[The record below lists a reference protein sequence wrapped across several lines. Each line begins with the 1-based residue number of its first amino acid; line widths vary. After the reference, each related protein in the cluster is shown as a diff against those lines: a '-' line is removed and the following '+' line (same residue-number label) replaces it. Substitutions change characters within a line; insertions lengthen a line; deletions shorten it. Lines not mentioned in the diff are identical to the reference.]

1 MLAIGACSSPGHS
14 SGMLV
19 DAGTPDAPPAGSGV
33 EITAVVDSKQFVV
46 REHML
51 AAGEMQISGE
61 PLAQTMG
68 RDLTGYSRD
77 LLPPNLYNDPVLGV
91 AWIDLAGFST
101 GVESYEYSKQPMNFL
116 AFESGAGTAL
126 VHAPLVAGI
135 SNLVDM
141 MQHFAEGADTLDKW
155 VFPAGTWPSMN
166 PYGDTNPTGAG
177 SGAANPLGWPGM
189 WPTVHLFDSFD
200 PTINP
205 TSDIVLRCSISSD
218 DTPQSAGSGSPAR
231 ELCADYECDA
241 STLHLANRTMQIA
254 RSGSAGPRSA
264 PEGERGA
271 VIDGHITPGA
281 DGFATWK
288 YGLWTLNYLQ
298 IMHDSTEAA
307 VASVPAADLSG
318 VGSAGNTIIGDDST
332 GTPTAPGT
340 FLGSSDI
347 EGFQAQMFI
356 LEVEARADDW
366 LTSLTTGDGATLS
379 GFTSIGAAESY
390 GYASPLRWFPG
401 SIAVAETDDP
411 STGFPIP
418 AYSLASADSHA
429 LDLIGL
435 AMGYS
440 EFFALTDQANPDVG
454 GSQPALAYFDG
465 DPFPA
470 DNQLPDG
477 EATLH
482 DRALAMIR
490 VAIVNLDRLH
500 VDPASNII
508 VDDVTFSGTTPT
520 RGTTVSTTTVAYAL
534 LGLRTVLRSC
544 GSELE
549 LYSNNTPD
557 TMTAGALDS
566 LPISFPSD
574 ATLTFSA
581 RARQLVLAHAE
592 LLYNSLTDATG
603 RAYDGWD
610 LAANAPL
617 DQSDVLDAHTAAVR
631 GLFAAYLATGDT
643 KYRTRAIAVYDRL
656 EATFYQA
663 DARIYTETASA
674 PSVQYTPLRFAL
686 LQSTLRDMYELVAA
700 LPGGESR
707 ELTLE
712 GRLARLDKLVL
723 NGWDD
728 RNDDQQV
735 YEPECVQY
743 DGVDIPRGGLQMAE
757 RTLTGELGRAGDE
770 GATGPETVDRDTDC
784 VPEIDDAHVP
794 AGLADAIT
802 FTIHRN

>member
-1 MLAIGACSSPGHS
+1 MRARLSLLAVLAACSSPGHS
-14 SGMLV
+14 SGTLV
-19 DAGTPDAPPAGSGV
+19 DAGTPDAPPAGSGI

-46 REHML
+46 REHLL

-68 RDLTGYSRD
+68 RDLGGYSRD
-77 LLPPNLYNDPVLGV
+77 QLPPNLYNDPIIGV
-91 AWIDLAGFST
+91 AWIDLAGFAT
-101 GVESYEYSKQPMNFL
+101 AVESYEYSKQPMNFL

-126 VHAPLVAGI
+126 VHAPLVGGNLAD
-135 SNLVDM
+135 LVDLV
-141 MQHFAEGADTLDKW
+141 QHFAQGADTLGKW
-155 VFPAGTWPSMN
+155 VFPAGMWPAMN

-177 SGAANPLGWPGM
+177 SGAANPVGWPGM
-189 WPTVHLFDSFD
+189 WPTVHIFDSFD
-200 PTINP
+200 PTIDP
-205 TSDIVLRCSISSD
+205 TSNVALICSISSD

-241 STLHLANRTMQIA
+241 TTLHLRDRASQIDA
-254 RSGSAGPRSA
+254 
-264 PEGERGA
+264 
-271 VIDGHITPGA
+271 HITPGA

-288 YGLWTLNYLQ
+288 YGLWSLNYLQ

-307 VASVPAADLSG
+307 VATVSAADLAS
-318 VGSAGNTIIGDDST
+318 VGSAGNSIVGSDAS
-332 GTPTAPGT
+332 GNPTAAGT

-366 LTSLTTGDGATLS
+366 LTSLTTSDGATLS
-379 GFTSIGAAESY
+379 GFASIADAESY

-401 SIAVAETDDP
+401 SIAVAETADP

-418 AYSLASADSHA
+418 SYSLASADSHA

-440 EFFALTDQANPDVG
+440 EYFALTDQSNPDVG

-465 DPFPA
+465 DPFLA
-470 DNQLPDG
+470 DNQQPDG
-477 EATLH
+477 EATLY
-482 DRALAMIR
+482 DRALAMMR

-508 VDDVTFSGTTPT
+508 ADDVTFTGATPT
-520 RGTTVSTTTVAYAL
+520 RGTTVSTTTLAYAL
-534 LGLRTVLRSC
+534 IGLRTALRSC
-544 GSELE
+544 DSQLE

-566 LPISFPSD
+566 LPIAFPSD
-574 ATLTFSA
+574 STLTFGD
-581 RARQLVLAHAE
+581 RMRQLVLAQAE

-610 LAANAPL
+610 LAAGAPL

-656 EATFYQA
+656 EATFYQP
-663 DARIYTETASA
+663 DARIYTETANA
-674 PSVQYTPLRFAL
+674 TTVQYTPVRFAL
-686 LQSTLRDMYELVAA
+686 LESTLRDMYELVAA

-707 ELTLE
+707 ELVLE
-712 GRLARLDKLVL
+712 GRLARLIKLVL

-757 RTLTGELGRAGDE
+757 RALTGELGRAGDE
-770 GATGPETVDRDTDC
+770 GSNGPETVDRDTDC